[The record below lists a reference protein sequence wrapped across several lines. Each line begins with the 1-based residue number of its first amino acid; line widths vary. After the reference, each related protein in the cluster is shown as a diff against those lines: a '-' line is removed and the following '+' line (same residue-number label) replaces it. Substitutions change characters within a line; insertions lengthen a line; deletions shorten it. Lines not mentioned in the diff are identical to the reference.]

1 MSLLLTHLFS
11 KKILSSPQIVSFCSK
26 KVRFPPYFIRNLY
39 FSSFFQTSAIKD
51 KVAIVTGGASGIGY
65 SITKEFLENG
75 IASVTIVDINVENGE
90 KVVKNFS
97 QQFGDDKITFIE
109 ADVAESKQLNSEII
123 KQQ

>member
-1 MSLLLTHLFS
+1 M
-11 KKILSSPQIVSFCSK
+11 
-26 KVRFPPYFIRNLY
+26 
-39 FSSFFQTSAIKD
+39 
-51 KVAIVTGGASGIGY
+51 AIVTGGASGIGY